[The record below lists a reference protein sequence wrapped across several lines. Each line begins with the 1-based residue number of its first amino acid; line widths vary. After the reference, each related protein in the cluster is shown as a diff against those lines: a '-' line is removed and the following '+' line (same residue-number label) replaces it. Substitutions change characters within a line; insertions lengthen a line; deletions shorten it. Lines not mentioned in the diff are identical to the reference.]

1 MECFR
6 QFVAPDD
13 PQPIFEFM
21 PRIGRYEIQGEIGR
35 GAMGVVYLAH
45 DPRLRRRV
53 AVKTYLLPD
62 GISDEL
68 VREFHERFLREAQAA
83 ASLSHPGIVTIFDAG
98 EDHAQNLPF
107 IAMEYI
113 QGRSLKQLLEQ
124 GDRLEPGWVFTFGTV
139 LADALHVAHRA
150 GIIHRDIKPANILL
164 RGPDGAA
171 KIADFGV
178 ARLPTSELTQTGAS
192 LGSPA
197 YMSPEQIHGSPLD
210 GRSDLF
216 SLAAVLYE
224 ALCGKRPFSGDDLP
238 SLVYSIAHETPV
250 PISRRVRQLPSGL
263 DAFFDRALAKDPA
276 QRFPDGEAFG
286 RAFVESSRQPAA
298 PRLDETVVQEE
309 REETPRPD
317 ATDLAADSDE
327 REPSEPPSTARS
339 RPGRF
344 LGLKFSMAA
353 LLSITLMGA
362 TYFWLGRSAHLK
374 LDARSSIESGTLS
387 LEVDGHEVYS
397 RHLASPARTKGVF
410 TRLLGRDQE
419 TFEGWIKIA
428 PGKHEVAAHVV
439 PEGDESPLQD
449 SIVVDL
455 RAGET
460 RTLRMVAGRSFGTPL
475 SLKVD

>member
-1 MECFR
+1 
-6 QFVAPDD
+6 
-13 PQPIFEFM
+13 M

-53 AVKTYLLPD
+53 AVKTYLLPE

-98 EDHAQNLPF
+98 EDPDQNLPF

-113 QGRSLKQLLEQ
+113 QGRSLKQLLEK

-139 LADALHVAHRA
+139 LADALHVAHRV

-197 YMSPEQIHGSPLD
+197 YMSPEQIHGNSLD

-224 ALCGKRPFSGDDLP
+224 AFCGKRPFSGDDLP

-263 DAFFDRALAKDPA
+263 DGFFDRALAKDPT

-286 RAFVESSRQPAA
+286 RAFVESSRKPAE
-298 PRLDETVVQEE
+298 PRLDETVVQG
-309 REETPRPD
+309 ETTVDSPPAAEADSPGDSAESETRAPRP
-317 ATDLAADSDE
+317 
-327 REPSEPPSTARS
+327 AR
-339 RPGRF
+339 RGRGRF
-344 LGLKFSMAA
+344 LGLKFSAAA

-362 TYFWLGRSAHLK
+362 AYFWLGRPAHLK
-374 LDARSSIESGTLS
+374 LDARSSIEAGTLS
-387 LEVDGHEVYS
+387 LEVDGREVYS
-397 RHLASPARTKGVF
+397 RHLASPARSKRVF
-410 TRLLGRDQE
+410 NRILGRDQE
-419 TFEGWIKIA
+419 TFEGWIKVA

-439 PEGDESPLQD
+439 PEEGNESPLQD

-455 RAGET
+455 KAGET